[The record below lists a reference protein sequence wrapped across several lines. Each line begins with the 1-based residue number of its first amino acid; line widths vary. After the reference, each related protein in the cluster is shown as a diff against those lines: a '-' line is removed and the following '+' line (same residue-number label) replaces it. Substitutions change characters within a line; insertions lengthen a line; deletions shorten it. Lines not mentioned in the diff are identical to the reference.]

1 MKNIKEYITEAVK
14 FDYWA
19 DVIEFPGY
27 ELKCPKKYIKSV
39 KPKYYKEEFLA
50 KYFGWI
56 NQWIDKNIK
65 NIVKVVVKDN
75 KDLPEKINIQLP
87 SKLSGKLC
95 FEWDCGWRDGNPIGT
110 LRSVE
115 IEVNN
120 SSPSGMGGEFYDIK
134 QDLEKFK
141 LNEPIKI

>member
-1 MKNIKEYITEAVK
+1 MKCIKDFIIESAK
-14 FDYWA
+14 FNYWT
-19 DVIEFPGY
+19 DVIEFPGH
-27 ELKCPKKYIKSV
+27 ELKCPKKYIKPI

-65 NIVKVVVKDN
+65 NIIKVVVKDN

-134 QDLEKFK
+134 KDLEQFK